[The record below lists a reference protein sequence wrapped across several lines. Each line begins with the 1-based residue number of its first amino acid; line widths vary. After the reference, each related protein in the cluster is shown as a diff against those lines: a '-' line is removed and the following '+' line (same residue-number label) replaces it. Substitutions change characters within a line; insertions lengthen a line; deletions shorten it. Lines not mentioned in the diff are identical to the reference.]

1 MNIIILVN
9 NKGPTA
15 RVNDIIASS
24 PPKPLL
30 EEGDENFG
38 FSDLGGGG
46 SRLSAKID
54 VFQFRGIR
62 NFQGGMK
69 TLMNL

>member
-15 RVNDIIASS
+15 RVTDIIASS
-24 PPKPLL
+24 PLP
-30 EEGDENFG
+30 EERDENFG

-46 SRLSAKID
+46 SRLSAKIG
-54 VFQFRGIR
+54 VFQGDKKFSRGDED
-62 NFQGGMK
+62 
-69 TLMNL
+69 THHP